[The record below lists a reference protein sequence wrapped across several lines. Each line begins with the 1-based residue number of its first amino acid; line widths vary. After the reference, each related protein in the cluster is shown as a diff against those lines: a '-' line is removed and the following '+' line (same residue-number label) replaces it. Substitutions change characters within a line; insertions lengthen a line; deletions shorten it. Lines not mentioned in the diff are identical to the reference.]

1 MSLSTTAFAEKF
13 TGELD
18 KILVDESSVGFMN
31 DNAFRAK
38 FVGAKTV
45 KIPNISLQGL
55 GDYDRET
62 GFIKGTVNVANTAYT
77 MKQDRARSFSIDR
90 EDMDETGIAE
100 LAGEVLSEFVRT
112 KVIPETDAYT
122 LSKLGGLAASRGQI
136 HHSYDAD
143 KPYEAFN
150 TLLDKVQEQ
159 VGMDEELVCFMSR
172 YMWNKLRR
180 SDEFSKVVDVG
191 HFKQGELSFEINKID
206 NVSII
211 PVADSKMYTGF
222 DYLSGEQN
230 QEEGGFKPKN
240 NCLRIY
246 MLMLPKRAASL
257 VKKSETVRIFT
268 PDQNPNADAYKFD
281 YRIYYDV
288 FVKNSYLKSV
298 WGLYEPQLDIMKD
311 VADSV
316 EVTYGNINTSLEVTA
331 EATNNFPIE
340 YQWYECDDINKSN
353 ERIIPGTNT
362 KSYALDEGLEE
373 DVYFYFVR
381 MTAGTT
387 VRDSAVCEVEVIS

>member
-18 KILVDESSVGFMN
+18 KILVDESAVGFMN

-55 GDYDRET
+55 GDYDRDT
-62 GFIKGTVNVANTAYT
+62 GFINGTVSVANTAYT

-122 LSKLGGLAASRGQI
+122 LSKLGALAASKGQI
-136 HHSYDAD
+136 HRTYNSE

-150 TLLDKVQEQ
+150 TLLDKVQEK

-180 SDEFSKVVDVG
+180 SDEFSKVVDIG

-211 PVADSKMYTGF
+211 PVADSKMYTAF
-222 DYLSGEQN
+222 DFLSGEQS
-230 QEEGGFKPKN
+230 EIAGGFIPKSGSTK
-240 NCLRIY
+240 IY
-246 MLMLPKRAASL
+246 MIMLPKRAASL

-288 FVKNSYLKSV
+288 FVKNSYLKSI
-298 WGLYEPQLDIMKD
+298 WGLYAPELNIIEDLDT
-311 VADSV
+311 SV
-316 EVTYGNINTSLEVTA
+316 EVTGGNITETLSVTA
-331 EATNNFPIE
+331 EASNNFPIE
-340 YQWYECDDINKSN
+340 YQWYECDGAYKQNSRAINGANGDTLKLNSDLSD
-353 ERIIPGTNT
+353 GT
-362 KSYALDEGLEE
+362 Y
-373 DVYFYFVR
+373 YYFVK
-381 MTAGTT
+381 MIAGTT
-387 VRDSAVCEVEVIS
+387 SADSAVCKVNVV

>member
-353 ERIIPGTNT
+353 ERIIPGANT

>member
-1 MSLSTTAFAEKF
+1 MSLGTTAFAEKF

-18 KILVDESSVGFMN
+18 KILVDESAVGFMN

-55 GDYDRET
+55 GDYDRDT

-122 LSKLGGLAASRGQI
+122 LSKLGGLAASKGQI
-136 HHSYDAD
+136 HHSYDST

-180 SDEFSKVVDVG
+180 SDEFSKVVDIG

-211 PVADSKMYTGF
+211 PVADNKMYTGF
-222 DYLSGEQN
+222 DYLTGEQS
-230 QEEGGFKPKN
+230 QEEGGFKPKR
-240 NCLRIY
+240 NCIQIY
-246 MLMLPKRAASL
+246 MLMLPKKAASL
-257 VKKSETVRIFT
+257 VKKSETIRIFT

-288 FVKNSYLKSV
+288 FVKNSFVKSI
-298 WGLYEPQLDIMKD
+298 WGLYSPELNIMKD
-311 VADSV
+311 LEDSL
-316 EVTYGNINTSLEVTA
+316 EVTYGSITESLSVTA
-331 EATNNFPIE
+331 EASNNFPIE
-340 YQWYECDDINKSN
+340 YQWYECDETNKAN
-353 ERIIPGTNT
+353 ARIV
-362 KSYALDEGLEE
+362 LDATTDTLELDTTLEE
-373 DVYFYFVR
+373 GTYFYFLR
-381 MTAGTT
+381 MKAGTT
-387 VRDSAVCEVEVIS
+387 VIDSKVCTVEVIS